1 MDKIERTFKIV
12 GHKED
17 VDTVAKILGHMDYL
31 GSIGASRNLLI
42 RVDGD
47 GSGRIRVFNPDG
59 SRIDDDHYNIEEAN
73 GTIVCTVATYD
84 IG

>member
-1 MDKIERTFKIV
+1 MEKIERTFKIV
-12 GHKED
+12 GHKDD
-17 VDTVAKILGHMDYL
+17 VDTIAKILRHMEYL
-31 GSIGASRNLLI
+31 GNVGASRNLLI

-59 SRIDDDHYNIEEAN
+59 SRIDNDHYNLEQSDGAL
-73 GTIVCTVATYD
+73 VATYD